1 MTYFDNFLVI
11 GFENSIITIFDITK
25 MKIVKNLFEHDGPVT
40 SLVIDSSQS
49 MLISGSE
56 DKSIIIWYRNEN
68 YECFRI

>member
-40 SLVIDSSQS
+40 SLVIDSS
-49 MLISGSE
+49 
-56 DKSIIIWYRNEN
+56 
-68 YECFRI
+68 